1 MTFFVDDD
9 IVDDEIIV
17 FVLMITKQP
26 INIH

>member
-26 INIH
+26 INMH